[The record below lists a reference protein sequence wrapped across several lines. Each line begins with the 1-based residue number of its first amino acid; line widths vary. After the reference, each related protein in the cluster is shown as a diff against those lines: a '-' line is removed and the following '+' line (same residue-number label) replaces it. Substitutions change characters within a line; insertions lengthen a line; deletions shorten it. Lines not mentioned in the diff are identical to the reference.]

1 MKNLSLASLT
11 IVFITLLN
19 TNLSLA
25 QSVALDSTFGV
36 TGIVYTTID
45 SLETGRNVLVQPD
58 GKVLVSGNSFNS
70 STYGSISFM
79 LIRYNSDGSYDN
91 SFGSNGKVE
100 SQKYGFSGCL
110 GGICVATKLQQDG
123 KILQLNSIAFNSGE
137 DSIIIIRYNIDG
149 SLDNTFGSNG
159 QIKMGGKAGA
169 LDIQGDGKILIGGS
183 NKVVP
188 GMQTVTQDFVLTRM
202 DQNGSLDNTFGNNGV
217 VRTDLGMGDFIN
229 SLTLQSDGKILAS
242 GYGYNNYELVR
253 YNNDGTL
260 DNTFG
265 TSGQIITTFPSAQ
278 TYSCVLQSNG
288 KILQGGS
295 ARFNNTTF
303 ITVIRFNI
311 DGSVDSSFGVTG
323 IDTVRAGGV
332 KKIILQDDKIYFNRY
347 SSNSNDYVIERH
359 NSNGTPDNNFGIG
372 SIANI
377 YFGAQ
382 IYSLT
387 NIALDDTGRILV
399 TGARQY
405 GLSPAY
411 YHFLTARVLTGWNS
425 NSPQAI
431 FTGTPLT
438 VTVGSTISFTNQS
451 QFATSYSWVF
461 AGGTPSS
468 YNGLIPPPIQY
479 NTVGTYDVTL
489 SATDGVTT
497 DVHTESAYI
506 HVVANNVSAL
516 SGDPDI
522 DFGNVVAPGY
532 ADHVYFFYNNSPN
545 PITISTIQFPV
556 NSGFGVQFVNGAT
569 VLPYQNLP
577 VLLQFVPPL
586 QQTYSATATVISN
599 APNNPITFHVT
610 GIGTAQSISWIG
622 VYNKPENNPE
632 ITQLEPLAENY
643 ITSNTQSTVKIC
655 ADFSK
660 ATVVKFINNSGTIAS
675 SNIRFRMKSDPNGNN
690 TDYTGWFITTDY
702 SVVGNLVTAR
712 FTHPKYLNGNALYR
726 VDTIQVVNSANNA
739 VIYEHPARIY
749 RAPVVLVHGLW
760 GNAYSMQDIQY
771 QLITSGKYNS
781 TMVKVIDYE
790 STNSY
795 DYNTNSN
802 VVKDGINN
810 TLIGLRILK
819 YSAGKVD
826 IVAHSMGGILSR
838 IYLQNPDCMGTPN
851 NCYRSDIHKLITLNT
866 PHSGTQVANFFLGNS
881 NCAAIAR
888 LLLGQNGMN
897 WSNGAVADLQCNSPA
912 IAAMNSTP
920 SLNRH
925 IVPCRATATY
935 TTPGPTTVL
944 TNENALTN
952 AIGVCRAE
960 SGLQFNNTVF
970 LFTPNDLI
978 VPDNSQ
984 IGGLS
989 DYSYIANTMH
999 TESPNSSSV
1008 ISDLQVSLEENAAT
1022 SSLFDGNIGGFNPP
1036 YISPTLKTNE
1046 TDQDTHDGPRSGN
1059 ITITNPSFGFSTTSG
1074 STIQVSVTAAS
1085 TINRIITTVGNIQ
1098 TGIYSIDTTTNNF
1111 SFNYTVPTTVVG
1123 KISIVA
1129 LGFDNSGLVDFD
1141 TIEIQSV
1148 PSIAPDSVKFVE
1160 EFIAVPKSRTTGF
1173 RLMGYF
1179 NGIQNDI
1186 TELSGSTF
1194 SIDSTPIA
1202 TITNVSNVYGA
1213 DTGLTT
1219 LQGTYQGKS
1228 AYAYVKVYIGSD
1240 WVISFLNSPTDTNK
1254 SSNNFSIFP
1263 NPTTGIVNILCN
1275 KNNFKGSYS
1284 IFDVTGRKIL
1294 SGNVSEKL
1302 FTIDLEKFSSGL
1314 YYLHVTDTEGKNQFQ
1329 GKIIKG

>member
-1 MKNLSLASLT
+1 MKKILLSAIFILTMIINVNAQLPNTWIKKADFANSNANDIAVAFSIGNYGYIGLGYNSTNGTNTKAFWKYDPLNDTWTQIADFGGSGRSGAVAFSLSNKAYVGTGVAIGSPGGGATSLKDFWEYDPVTNIWTQKANFGGLARR
-11 IVFITLLN
+11 
-19 TNLSLA
+19 
-25 QSVALDSTFGV
+25 FGL
-36 TGIVYTTID
+36 GISIGNKGYIG
-45 SLETGRNVLVQPD
+45 LG
-58 GKVLVSGNSFNS
+58 VSGPN
-70 STYGSISFM
+70 
-79 LIRYNSDGSYDN
+79 
-91 SFGSNGKVE
+91 
-100 SQKYGFSGCL
+100 
-110 GGICVATKLQQDG
+110 
-123 KILQLNSIAFNSGE
+123 
-137 DSIIIIRYNIDG
+137 
-149 SLDNTFGSNG
+149 
-159 QIKMGGKAGA
+159 
-169 LDIQGDGKILIGGS
+169 
-183 NKVVP
+183 
-188 GMQTVTQDFVLTRM
+188 
-202 DQNGSLDNTFGNNGV
+202 
-217 VRTDLGMGDFIN
+217 
-229 SLTLQSDGKILAS
+229 
-242 GYGYNNYELVR
+242 
-253 YNNDGTL
+253 
-260 DNTFG
+260 
-265 TSGQIITTFPSAQ
+265 
-278 TYSCVLQSNG
+278 
-288 KILQGGS
+288 GS
-295 ARFNNTTF
+295 ARLKDFWEY
-303 ITVIRFNI
+303 
-311 DGSVDSSFGVTG
+311 D
-323 IDTVRAGGV
+323 
-332 KKIILQDDKIYFNRY
+332 
-347 SSNSNDYVIERH
+347 
-359 NSNGTPDNNFGIG
+359 P
-372 SIANI
+372 
-377 YFGAQ
+377 
-382 IYSLT
+382 LT
-387 NIALDDTGRILV
+387 NIWTQKVDYPDSLTFIPTGFCIGNKGYVGLGSDWGSGV
-399 TGARQY
+399 TAKFFEYDPSINQWTQKASFSYGWRRWATGFSIGNKGYLGTGESGSVKRDFWEYDPIQNGWTQKADFGGHARDNAVAFTIGNCGYIATGDSFTTHFKDMWQY
-405 GLSPAY
+405 TPSLS
-411 YHFLTARVLTGWNS
+411 LTASFTATPLNILTGQS
-425 NSPQAI
+425 VQ
-431 FTGTPLT
+431 
-438 VTVGSTISFTNQS
+438 FTNQS
-451 QFATSYSWVF
+451 QLATSYSWAF
-461 AGGTPSS
+461 AGGTPST
-468 YNGLIPPPIQY
+468 YNGQTPPPIQY
-479 NTVGTYDVTL
+479 NTIGTYDVTL

-497 DVHTESAYI
+497 DVHTESSYI
-506 HVVANNVSAL
+506 HVTANNVTGL
-516 SGDPDI
+516 SRDPDI

-532 ADHVYFFYNNSPN
+532 ADHVYFFYNNSPD

-577 VLLQFVPPL
+577 VLLQFFPQL

-935 TTPGPTTVL
+935 TTLGPTTVL

-1074 STIQVSVTAAS
+1074 STIQVSVTTAS

-1129 LGFDNSGLVDFD
+1129 LGFDNIGLVDFD

-1202 TITNVSNVYGA
+1202 TITNVSNIYGA

-1240 WVISFLNSPTDTNK
+1240 WVISSLNSPTDTNK

-1314 YYLHVTDTEGKNQFQ
+1314 YYLHVTDTEGENQFQ